1 MHFNLHT
8 VVVISVFALGYLY
21 YTARKTAR
29 QQLDIYD
36 LIMLSAV
43 AIIPSVFVLFP
54 GFAEYLARLAGVA
67 FPFVIMFGVL
77 FAILFIFI
85 HRLTAKIH
93 RLENDNRLII
103 QEVSVLKAGRVPDC
117 KAQPQQHVQGATSE
131 E

>member
-36 LIMLSAV
+36 LIMLSTV
-43 AIIPSVFVLFP
+43 AIIPSVFVLLP
-54 GFAEYLARLAGVA
+54 SLAEYLARLAGVA
-67 FPFVIMFGVL
+67 FPFVIMFGAL

-103 QEVSVLKAGRVPDC
+103 QEVSLLKAGGMPDC
-117 KAQPQQHVQGATSE
+117 KARLQQHMRGTISE